1 MRILVT
7 DGMDKSAMEALRAA
21 GHEVVEQFY
30 EPDQLGKAL
39 RDFDVV
45 VVRSKTKVRANH
57 IDEAKGGKLKLIIR
71 GGVGVDNIDVK
82 YAEAAGIT
90 VKNTPKASSES
101 VAELAIGH
109 MFACARYIS
118 IAGHS
123 MREDK
128 WEKKAYGKGIE
139 LCGKTLGIVGFGR
152 IGQKLGVMAKAI
164 GMNVLAFDI
173 YHIPGIEEKLGIPYV
188 EMDELL
194 AQADFVSVH
203 APAVDGGALIS
214 RENIAKMKDGVVV
227 INTSRGTNVDEAA
240 LLDALNSGKV
250 RAAGLDV
257 FADEPASNKALYSHP
272 MVSCTPHIGAATVE
286 AQKRIGAEIVDIIAN
301 FKA

>member
-7 DGMDKSAMEALRAA
+7 DGMDKSAMQTLRDQ

-30 EPDQLGKAL
+30 APEELGAAL
-39 RDFDVV
+39 REFDAV
-45 VVRSKTKVRANH
+45 VVRSKTKVRQNH

-82 YAEAAGIT
+82 YAESCGIT
-90 VKNTPKASSES
+90 VKNTPRASSQS
-101 VAELAIGH
+101 VAELAMAH
-109 MFACARYIS
+109 MFSCARYIS
-118 IAGHS
+118 VAGS
-123 MREDK
+123 TMREDK

-139 LCGKTLGIVGFGR
+139 LQGKTLGIVGFGR
-152 IGQKLGVMAKAI
+152 IGQHLGVMAKAI
-164 GMNVLAFDI
+164 GMNVIAFDI
-173 YHIPGIEEKLGIPYV
+173 FHIPGSEEKLSIPYV

-194 AQADFVSVH
+194 AKSDFISVH
-203 APAVDGGALIS
+203 APAVDGGALINAE
-214 RENIAKMKDGVVV
+214 RIARMKDGVVI

-250 RAAGLDV
+250 RSAGLDV
-257 FADEPASNKALYSHP
+257 YADEPASNKALYSHP

-286 AQKRIGAEIVDIIAN
+286 AQKRIGTEIVDIINN
-301 FKA
+301 FSC